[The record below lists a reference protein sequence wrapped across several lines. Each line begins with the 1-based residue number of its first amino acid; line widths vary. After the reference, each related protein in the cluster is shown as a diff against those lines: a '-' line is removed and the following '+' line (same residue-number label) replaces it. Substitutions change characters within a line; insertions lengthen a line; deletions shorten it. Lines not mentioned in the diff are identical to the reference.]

1 MSFRNRKISKT
12 SADNIATAIVK
23 DRYSDGLDE
32 AKALYETAIET
43 LETAVE
49 TLAYTMP
56 ARDAWLALTEE
67 QREAVDCRRTHT
79 HRWTYHTHIHVLHEV
94 ANFTHSLNLEGFQV
108 LSRSIAEDTVSFFTD
123 DWKKWDFQGQ
133 IEAAVATIPEYVA
146 WLAAAEAFDKT
157 RTDYWKICRELQAE
171 MIGRNTKTVIEA
183 WPEAAPFIHE
193 QYGHTVSSSTAT
205 TITQP
210 MDTVIANALT
220 PAITLVAE

>member
-1 MSFRNRKISKT
+1 LRIDVRSHDYDQLQPLKETHMSFRNRKISKT

-23 DRYSDGLDE
+23 ARYGDDIDE
-32 AKALYETAIET
+32 AKALYETATKT

-56 ARDAWLALTEE
+56 ARDAWLALTQE

-79 HRWTYHTHIHVLHEV
+79 HRWSYHTHVHVLHEV
-94 ANFTHSLNLEGFQV
+94 ANFTHSLNFEGFQV

-133 IEAAVATIPEYVA
+133 IEAAVATTPEYEA

-157 RTDYWKICRELQAE
+157 RTDYWKIYREFQAE
-171 MIGRNTKTVIEA
+171 MVGRNTKTVIEA
-183 WPEAAPFIHE
+183 WPEVEAIIHE
-193 QYGHTVSSSTAT
+193 HYGHIVTSS
-205 TITQP
+205 
-210 MDTVIANALT
+210 
-220 PAITLVAE
+220 